1 MKGKVSMELK
11 IKYVSKEIDK
21 IEKISIGDWID
32 MRSAEDIKLKA
43 GETAVIKLGV
53 AMELP
58 EGYEALVVPRSS
70 TLKNFGV
77 MQTNSV
83 GVIDNSYRGE
93 WRFPMYAVRDTEI
106 HVNDRVC
113 QFRILKNQ
121 PKFNIVEVD
130 ELESNTE
137 RSCNG
142 FGSTGK
148 N

>member
-1 MKGKVSMELK
+1 MELK
-11 IKYVSKEIDK
+11 IKYISKEIDK

-32 MRSAEDIKLKA
+32 LRSAENIKLKA

-93 WRFPMYAVRDTEI
+93 WRFPIYAIRDTEI

-121 PKFNIVEVD
+121 PKFDIVEVD
-130 ELESNTE
+130 ELESDTE

>member
-11 IKYVSKEIDK
+11 IKYISKEINK

-32 MRSAEDIKLKA
+32 LRSAEDIKLKA

-58 EGYEALVVPRSS
+58 EGYEALIVSRSS
-70 TLKNFGV
+70 TPKNFGV

-93 WRFPMYAVRDTEI
+93 WRFSMYAIRDTEI

>member
-1 MKGKVSMELK
+1 MELK
-11 IKYVSKEIDK
+11 IKYISKEIDK
-21 IEKISIGDWID
+21 IEKIAIGDWID
-32 MRSAEDIKLKA
+32 LRSAENVKLKA
-43 GETAVIKLGV
+43 GETALIKLGV

-58 EGYEALVVPRSS
+58 DGYEALMVPRSS

-77 MQTNSV
+77 MQSNNV

-93 WRFPMYAVRDTEI
+93 WRFPVYAVRDTEI
-106 HVNDRVC
+106 KVNDRVC

-121 PKFNIVEVD
+121 PKFDIVEVD
-130 ELESNTE
+130 ELGSDTE

-142 FGSTGK
+142 FGSTGI

>member
-1 MKGKVSMELK
+1 MELK
-11 IKYVSKEIDK
+11 IKYISKDIDK
-21 IEKISIGDWID
+21 IEKIAIGDWID
-32 MRSAEDIKLKA
+32 LRSAENITLKA

-58 EGYEALVVPRSS
+58 EGYEALMLPRSS

-77 MQTNSV
+77 MQSNNV

-93 WRFPMYAVRDTEI
+93 WRFPVYAVRDAEI
-106 HVNDRVC
+106 KVNDRVC

-121 PKFNIVEVD
+121 PKFDIVEVE
-130 ELESNTE
+130 ELTSNTE
-137 RSCNG
+137 RATGG
-142 FGSTGK
+142 FGSTGI

>member
-1 MKGKVSMELK
+1 MELK
-11 IKYVSKEIDK
+11 IKYISKEIDK
-21 IEKISIGDWID
+21 IEKITIGDWID
-32 MRSAEDIKLKA
+32 LRSAENVKLKA
-43 GETAVIKLGV
+43 GETALIKLGV

-58 EGYEALVVPRSS
+58 DGYEALMVPRSS

-77 MQTNSV
+77 MQSNNV

-93 WRFPMYAVRDTEI
+93 WRFPVYAVRDAEI
-106 HVNDRVC
+106 KVNDRVC

-121 PKFNIVEVD
+121 PKFDIVEVD
-130 ELESNTE
+130 ELGSDTE

-142 FGSTGK
+142 FGSTGI